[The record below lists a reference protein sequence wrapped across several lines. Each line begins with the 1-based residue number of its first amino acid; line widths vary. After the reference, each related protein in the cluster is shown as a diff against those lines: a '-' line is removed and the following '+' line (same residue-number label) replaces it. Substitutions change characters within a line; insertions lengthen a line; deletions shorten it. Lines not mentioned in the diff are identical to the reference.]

1 MNHIEWKLHNYFN
14 GLNIYL
20 NGVVS
25 GVLSVVV
32 VVFVLVEDTR
42 AAVKLN
48 LDLGSDG
55 ALEVDNPQGRLLA
68 DGDVLNLKQ

>member
-1 MNHIEWKLHNYFN
+1 
-14 GLNIYL
+14 
-20 NGVVS
+20 VVS

-32 VVFVLVEDTR
+32 VVFVLVEDTG

-55 ALEVDNPQGRLLA
+55 ALEVDNPQRRLLA
-68 DGDVLNLKQ
+68 DGDVLNLINRNNI

>member
-1 MNHIEWKLHNYFN
+1 MKIPPH
-14 GLNIYL
+14 LNRFIIYL
-20 NGVVS
+20 DGVVG

-32 VVFVLVEDTR
+32 VVFVLVEDTG

-68 DGDVLNLKQ
+68 DGVVLTFINRNNI